1 MLGLLAREHV
11 YIEGPPGV
19 GKTMAAEIAARGL
32 SSYFYQFHRDTRMAE
47 LVGDSVLKRE
57 PGPAVAGSTSSSE
70 TISLENRPGGILTTD
85 VCILDDISRAPG
97 EALSVLLRVLNERK
111 FGDRDIP
118 LLSAVATANPGT
130 DEYYTN
136 PLDPAAID
144 RFTIQIRADGLVR
157 RHDWRQ
163 AAVLIDE
170 HHIDQ
175 GCTDDTQVHTSLSVL
190 DSAFRELGRV
200 SISARCRQLI
210 VRLMAELQ
218 QNHGLTAANALLSDR
233 TFLRKSLKL
242 LQAQAHSMG
251 RTETLP
257 EDLHVLRY
265 ITTFRIPAEVHAEIA
280 TIIQRII
287 DEPDHTTPL
296 ELEDDG
302 KDGNTVESDDEN
314 GNGDEDGD
322 EDQGDASKDN
332 AGDNETEEQPPG
344 QQAAGDPPGDGGLP
358 TEDMEA
364 NTEATSGAEGD
375 SDDADGEQRSLPSV
389 RSMKDQSQS
398 SEGDTAEDDDQV
410 GRGEAEVENVDL
422 LLQAL
427 NGRIER
433 GKAEALPHP
442 GGLPR
447 HYTRVDTLEDFDD
460 TDLVEMLLWNENPS
474 PQFPR
479 RLKRYRI
486 DGGGSL
492 ALLRDTSMSMEG
504 RWSKWAESLTTQIVG
519 LARRKKMRMGYMEFN
534 HRLNQHILDDRFFVR
549 DYDAIDRLAR
559 SAACAGVTDYQLP
572 IGTALHEFQRL
583 PGGKFNRHVLFLT
596 DGLPTTGCRQ
606 LTKEI
611 KLAKKLGVSIHTLFI
626 GTQAYPKI
634 LQRVASA
641 TRGSQFRVSGR
652 RDFCST
658 AGPARLDL
666 HPACCCLVSH
676 LEAAP
681 APAPRGTTAC
691 NRPVRLMYAR
701 FAVVVCRRPTM
712 WEAT

>member
-1 MLGLLAREHV
+1 MALRMANLRCPVAAAIRARLDSAIVGHAELKHGVMLGLLAREHV

-32 SSYFYQFHRDTRMAE
+32 DSYFYQFHRDTRMAE
-47 LVGDSVLKRE
+47 LIGDSVLKRE
-57 PGPAVAGSTSSSE
+57 PGPAVAGATSSSE
-70 TISLENRPGGILTTD
+70 IISVENQPGGILTTD

-111 FGDRDIP
+111 YGAHDIP

-130 DEYYTN
+130 DDYYTN

-144 RFTIQIRADGLVR
+144 RFTIQIRAEGLVR

-170 HHIDQ
+170 HHLGD
-175 GCTDDTQVHTSLSVL
+175 GGTNATPVHASLSIL
-190 DSAFRELGRV
+190 NSAYRELGQV
-200 SISARCRQLI
+200 SISPRCRQLI
-210 VRLMAELQ
+210 VRLMHELQ
-218 QNHGLTAANALLSDR
+218 QNHGLTSANALLSDR

-251 RTETLP
+251 RAETLP

-265 ITTFRIPAEVHAEIA
+265 LTTFRIPADVHAEIA
-280 TIIQRII
+280 MIIQRII

-302 KDGNTVESDDEN
+302 NDGNAVESDDEN
-314 GNGDEDGD
+314 GNGDENG
-322 EDQGDASKDN
+322 ETEQGDTNKDDP
-332 AGDNETEEQPPG
+332 GDDETEEQSAG
-344 QQAAGDPPGDGGLP
+344 QQSAGDPGDSGLP
-358 TEDMEA
+358 AESMES
-364 NTEATSGAEGD
+364 NTEATSGADGD
-375 SDDADGEQRSLPSV
+375 SDHADGEQRSLPSV
-389 RSMKDQSQS
+389 RSMKEQSQS
-398 SEGDTAEDDDQV
+398 SEGDTAQDDDQV
-410 GRGEAEVENVDL
+410 GLGEAEVENVEL
-422 LLQAL
+422 LLRVL
-427 NGRIER
+427 RGRIER

-519 LARRKKMRMGYMEFN
+519 LARRKKMRIGYMEFN
-534 HRLNQHILDDRFFVR
+534 HRLNQHLLDDRFFVR
-549 DYDAIDRLAR
+549 DYEAIDRLAR
-559 SAACAGVTDYQLP
+559 NADCAGVTDYQLP
-572 IGTALHEFQRL
+572 IGTALHEFQQL
-583 PGGKFNRHVLFLT
+583 PGGKFNRHILFLT

-611 KLAKKLGVSIHTLFI
+611 KLARQLGVSIHTLFI

-634 LQRVASA
+634 LKRVASA
-641 TRGSQFRVSGR
+641 TRGSQFRAAYDVGSNMI
-652 RDFCST
+652 SVT
-658 AGPARLDL
+658 EQKPTLDD
-666 HPACCCLVSH
+666 
-676 LEAAP
+676 
-681 APAPRGTTAC
+681 
-691 NRPVRLMYAR
+691 N
-701 FAVVVCRRPTM
+701 
-712 WEAT
+712 